1 MTSEE
6 SLAWLFS
13 TQQFGIKLGLDN
25 IRLILAEL
33 GNPESE
39 LPIIH
44 VAGTN
49 GKGSTCSMLDAI
61 SRASGQRTGLYTS
74 PHLVDFRER
83 VRIDGVKIPA
93 EKVALILTRI
103 RDLAVTWEHQP
114 TFFEIVTALA
124 LKHFAD
130 ERCELVILET
140 GMGGRLDATNAPTP
154 RVCVITPVS
163 FDHTQWLGKTLRE
176 IAAEKAGIFKEGVP
190 IVSAPQEPDAQ
201 EVLERIAAEKHA
213 RLRIV
218 ARPWSDGPLGLKGDF
233 QRENAALALAA
244 LEAAGFP
251 ATPEEARTGL
261 RDVFWPGRF
270 QVLDSG
276 IILDGGHNPQACRQ
290 LVKNWRA
297 SYGEA
302 KATVIFGALADKAYG
317 EMLEIIAPIVGEM
330 HFVPVQNHR
339 GCPPA
344 ELAAKW
350 PGASTVHGS
359 VAEALPSVKER
370 PLLIAGSLFLIGEA
384 MSVLGLEA

>member
-13 TQQFGIKLGLDN
+13 THQFGIKLGLDN

-33 GNPESE
+33 GNPEARLS
-39 LPIIH
+39 IIH

-49 GKGSTCSMLDAI
+49 GKGSVCAMLDAI
-61 SRASGQRTGLYTS
+61 SRASGRRTGLYTS

-83 VRIDGVKIPA
+83 VRIDGVKIAP
-93 EKVALILTRI
+93 EKIAQILTRI
-103 RDLAVTWEHQP
+103 RDLAATWDHQP

-130 ERCELVILET
+130 EQCDLVVLET
-140 GMGGRLDATNAPTP
+140 GMGGRLDATNATAP
-154 RVCVITPVS
+154 RACVITPIA
-163 FDHTQWLGKTLRE
+163 FDHTQWLGKTLTE
-176 IAAEKAGIFKEGVP
+176 IAGEKAGIFKEGVP

-201 EVLERIAAEKHA
+201 EVLERVASEKHA
-213 RLRIV
+213 AFRIIAKSWSAGEIGLR
-218 ARPWSDGPLGLKGDF
+218 GDF
-233 QRENAALALAA
+233 QRENAALAIAA

-251 ATPEEARTGL
+251 PTEEEARAAL
-261 RDVFWPGRF
+261 RDVRWPGRF
-270 QVLDSG
+270 QVLDNG
-276 IILDGGHNPQACRQ
+276 IVLDGGHNPHACRQ

-297 SYGEA
+297 FYGEQ
-302 KATVIFGALADKAYG
+302 KATVIFGALADKDYG
-317 EMLEIIAPIVGEM
+317 QMLEIIAPIVGKI
-330 HFVPVQNHR
+330 HFVPVKNHR

-350 PGASTVHGS
+350 SGPSQVFES
-359 VAEALPSVKER
+359 VAEAIPVILDR

-384 MSVLGLEA
+384 MSALGLEA